1 MTPQGGGVDARP
13 GRLII
18 AHTNDLHA
26 HYGPNRA
33 DWLEGTP
40 DIGGFGAIGGHVAAL
55 HQEHGDDRV
64 LVLDGGDVMTGT
76 PLMEFEVRGAR
87 GGAMLELM
95 ETAGMDAWVLGNHEF
110 DIGMEHISTI
120 VSASQIPVLSANLD
134 AADGSGAPD
143 HGGTRSH
150 HL

>member
-1 MTPQGGGVDARP
+1 MIGLLLGLIACNHPVTPQGAGAGAAARP
-13 GRLII
+13 GQVVI

-55 HQEHGDDRV
+55 HQEYGDDRV

-95 ETAGMDAWVLGNHEF
+95 ELSL
-110 DIGMEHISTI
+110 IHI
-120 VSASQIPVLSANLD
+120 
-134 AADGSGAPD
+134 
-143 HGGTRSH
+143 
-150 HL
+150 